1 MFYLYLRFFMIFNM
15 LNQANKSLWVPILG
29 RVLYRFV
36 DFIERK
42 PPNEKPTY
50 QIKDSVSIHIDAQS
64 KIK

>member
-1 MFYLYLRFFMIFNM
+1 MIFNM
-15 LNQANKSLWVPILG
+15 LNQAYKSIWVPIFG
-29 RVLYRFV
+29 RVLYRLV

-50 QIKDSVSIHIDAQS
+50 QIKDSVGIDIVDQS

>member
-1 MFYLYLRFFMIFNM
+1 MIFNM
-15 LNQANKSLWVPILG
+15 LNQAYKSIWVPIFG

-42 PPNEKPTY
+42 PPTEKPTY
-50 QIKDSVSIHIDAQS
+50 QIKDNVDIDAVTQS